1 MEIDAGG
8 DDASASTAVKKDDI
22 VGGVRSIA
30 LDVHAAIAGTVGE
43 VYELF
48 ELRGSGTERVV
59 AHHQFDRVITVARQ
73 GVAEPQALIGMESKG
88 APAQRAALAGERRP
102 SVAVG
107 Q

>member
-30 LDVHAAIAGTVGE
+30 LDVHAAIAGAIGE

-73 GVAEPQALIGMESKG
+73 GVAEPQALISIEGIA
-88 APAQRAALAGERRP
+88 APAQRAALGNQRRP
-102 SVAVG
+102 TERVG